1 MGLFIYGTSPSI
13 HLEDRVLAHLR
24 LVVMNK
30 LRRSEPFMLDIDTGE
45 IAGRRSLWMHASV
58 PIQFHFHGSRE
69 PRINHHW
76 VEQLMRAANGA
87 SGLTLLPNPTTRPD
101 TPATQ
106 NVRVHAMSRGSR
118 TKSRRTRR
126 RTQQVM
132 TRNGARDASTRP
144 TTR

>member
-87 SGLTLLPNPTTRPD
+87 SGLTLLPEPDDTAGYPRHTERPRSRDVSRQSNKIASNTAAHTTSDDPEWG
-101 TPATQ
+101 T
-106 NVRVHAMSRGSR
+106 
-118 TKSRRTRR
+118 
-126 RTQQVM
+126 
-132 TRNGARDASTRP
+132 
-144 TTR
+144 